1 MPRPLTRL
9 MVLIVGIL
17 SATALVAAPSAGA
30 SASSAQA
37 KQQRSPRKQAP
48 RRARAASGCANAN
61 APVGSTSFQ
70 ALRSAV
76 VCLINQQRTS
86 RHLPALGASSLLNHS
101 AQGWTNAMVS
111 SGQFTHGTN
120 FASRITAAGFTWRSA
135 GENIATGFPTP
146 RSVVSG
152 WMGSTGHCQNILN
165 PTYRS
170 VGTGVSKRVV
180 RGWATGAGTWTQDFA
195 LGLRQSAPSG
205 NFAPMN
211 RCPF

>member
-9 MVLIVGIL
+9 AIVIVSIL
-17 SATALVAAPSAGA
+17 SAAALVAVPSAGA
-30 SASSAQA
+30 STSSASA
-37 KQQRSPRKQAP
+37 KQQRSHSR
-48 RRARAASGCANAN
+48 RRARVAGGCANAN
-61 APVGSTSFQ
+61 APVGSTALQ
-70 ALRSAV
+70 ALRDAV

-86 RHLPALGASSLLNHS
+86 RYLPALGASSLLNHS

-152 WMGSTGHCQNILN
+152 WMASTGHCQNILN

-180 RGWATGAGTWTQDFA
+180 RGWATGSGTWTQDFA
-195 LGLRQSAPSG
+195 LGMRQSALSG
-205 NFAPMN
+205 NFAPMD
-211 RCPF
+211 RCPY